1 MSAGV
6 RAKILAASAYL
17 DVAPTVVAVATSLP
31 ITDPGIPLHV
41 LDPSEADAASALAER
56 WNLGGS
62 MTRAV
67 AAVSNAALPTN

>member
-1 MSAGV
+1 M

-31 ITDPGIPLHV
+31 ITAPDIPLHV
-41 LDPSEADAASALAER
+41 LDPRETDATTALAEQ

-67 AAVSNAALPTN
+67 AAVSNAAIAGG